1 MPGVE
6 PGTSSLSGTRSNQ
19 LSYTP
24 KREIRISNI
33 EIRNMRF
40 EFRISYIE
48 FPARGAGGGGKGV
61 RTPDPELAKLV
72 LFQLSYAP
80 SKRAAIRMTYAVFG
94 PEAARRAGACDELP
108 WVAPSEGRLR
118 PLSRAGAIVLSS
130 SFISNF
136 DIRISKCRTRI
147 LLRKEVIQ
155 PQVPS
160 KNHPP

>member
-1 MPGVE
+1 
-6 PGTSSLSGTRSNQ
+6 
-19 LSYTP
+19 
-24 KREIRISNI
+24 
-33 EIRNMRF
+33 
-40 EFRISYIE
+40 
-48 FPARGAGGGGKGV
+48 
-61 RTPDPELAKLV
+61 
-72 LFQLSYAP
+72 
-80 SKRAAIRMTYAVFG
+80 MTYAVFG

-108 WVAPSEGRLR
+108 MGCPIGRSPPSAF
-118 PLSRAGAIVLSS
+118 AGGGDVLSS

>member
-1 MPGVE
+1 MGVPGVE

-40 EFRISYIE
+40 RVSNFVHQ
-48 FPARGAGGGGKGV
+48 FPARGAGGGEQGV
-61 RTPDPELAKLV
+61 RTPDPELTKLV

-94 PEAARRAGACDELP
+94 PEAARRASACDELP
-108 WVAPSEGRLR
+108 MGCPIGRSPPSAFAGGGDC
-118 PLSRAGAIVLSS
+118 PLLVLHFEFRYSEFRNAGLGYSLE
-130 SFISNF
+130 
-136 DIRISKCRTRI
+136 RR
-147 LLRKEVIQ
+147 
-155 PQVPS
+155 
-160 KNHPP
+160 